1 MARPPGNADHRESRW
16 RAYPRTLLVEGSR
29 AIEPSDRLRLAPSA
43 TRRLGP
49 DLLVSAGGAT
59 RPVERLTGSGPE
71 LWNAFGAGLTVGE
84 AAARLAQRTGA
95 ALTTVEPHVLE
106 FAEALVRAHLAER
119 SP

>member
-1 MARPPGNADHRESRW
+1 M
-16 RAYPRTLLVEGSR
+16 EGSR

-106 FAEALVRAHLAER
+106 FAEALVRAQLAER

>member
-1 MARPPGNADHRESRW
+1 
-16 RAYPRTLLVEGSR
+16 VEGSR
-29 AIEPSDRLRLAPSA
+29 ALEPSDRLRLLPSA

-71 LWNAFGAGLTVGE
+71 LWISFAAGLTVGE

-95 ALTTVEPHVLE
+95 MLEAVEPHVLE
-106 FAEALVRAHLAER
+106 FAEALVRARLAE
-119 SP
+119 PAM

>member
-1 MARPPGNADHRESRW
+1 VD
-16 RAYPRTLLVEGSR
+16 GSR
-29 AIEPSDRLRLAPSA
+29 AIERSDRLRLVPSA

-71 LWNAFGAGLTVGE
+71 LWSAFAAGLTVGE

-95 ALTTVEPHVLE
+95 AVTTVEPHVLE
-106 FAEALVRAHLAER
+106 FAEALVQAQLAER
-119 SP
+119 TQ

>member
-1 MARPPGNADHRESRW
+1 
-16 RAYPRTLLVEGSR
+16 VEGSQ
-29 AIEPSDRLRLAPSA
+29 ALEPSDRLWLVHCA

-71 LWNAFGAGLTVGE
+71 LWGSFAAGLTLRE

-95 ALTTVEPHVLE
+95 ALTTVEPAVLD
-106 FAEALVRAHLAER
+106 FAAGLVGTGLAER
-119 SP
+119 AT